1 MRPPARA
8 LGVFGVCLVF
18 LTLTS
23 PLTSRGQ
30 YWSLV
35 DTVVINGVN
44 VDVNRGAIFPDQIVV
59 IDIF

>member
-1 MRPPARA
+1 
-8 LGVFGVCLVF
+8 VFGVCLVF
-18 LTLTS
+18 LALTS